1 MVNKA
6 ILIGNLGKDPIVR
19 HTANGIP
26 VATFSLATSEVYKD
40 ESGERIE
47 KTEWHNIVL
56 WRGLAEVAEKYLK
69 KGMKVYIEGK
79 ITNREY
85 EQDGVKKYI
94 TEIVGNNM
102 QILTSRSEAT
112 AGDNTRVEPPLSPQE
127 SPLYQRQVQVDKT
140 ATSSV
145 SQQQSATEDELPF

>member
-6 ILIGNLGKDPIVR
+6 ILIGNLGKDPVVR

-26 VATFSLATSEVYKD
+26 VATFSIATSESYKD
-40 ESGERIE
+40 DSGERIE

-79 ITNREY
+79 ITTREY

-102 QILTSRSEAT
+102 QILTSRSESGGRDTIPLPEESPAYQNRST
-112 AGDNTRVEPPLSPQE
+112 ASQGNTKPTPPVVQE
-127 SPLYQRQVQVDKT
+127 S
-140 ATSSV
+140 SG
-145 SQQQSATEDELPF
+145 EDELPF

>member
-6 ILIGNLGKDPIVR
+6 ILVGHLGKDPVVR

-26 VATFSLATSEVYKD
+26 VATFSLATSESYKD
-40 ESGERIE
+40 ERGERIE

-56 WRGLAEVAEKYLK
+56 WRSLAEVAEKYLK

-79 ITNREY
+79 ITTHEY

-102 QILTSRSEAT
+102 QILTSRSES
-112 AGDNTRVEPPLSPQE
+112 GGGGGEEMLMPQE
-127 SPLYQRQVQVDKT
+127 PSVYQNRNTESQGSTKPTSPKVQE
-140 ATSSV
+140 SSG
-145 SQQQSATEDELPF
+145 EDELPF

>member
-6 ILIGNLGKDPIVR
+6 ILVGNLGKDPVVR

-26 VATFSLATSEVYKD
+26 VATFSLATSESYKD

-79 ITNREY
+79 IITREY

-102 QILTSRSEAT
+102 QILTSRSELGGGGREAIPMPE
-112 AGDNTRVEPPLSPQE
+112 EPPAYQNRTTGSQRSTKPTPPMVQE
-127 SPLYQRQVQVDKT
+127 S
-140 ATSSV
+140 SG
-145 SQQQSATEDELPF
+145 EDELPF

>member
-6 ILIGNLGKDPIVR
+6 ILIGNLGRDPIVR

-26 VATFSLATSEVYKD
+26 VATFSIATSESYKD

-69 KGMKVYIEGK
+69 KGMRVYIEGK
-79 ITNREY
+79 ITTREY

-102 QILTSRSEAT
+102 QMLTSRSES
-112 AGDNTRVEPPLSPQE
+112 GGGGREPIPMPE
-127 SPLYQRQVQVDKT
+127 EPYPYQSRPAVGKPERPEQSVDKE
-140 ATSSV
+140 SLG
-145 SQQQSATEDELPF
+145 DDDLPF

>member
-6 ILIGNLGKDPIVR
+6 ILIGNLGRDPIVR

-26 VATFSLATSEVYKD
+26 VATFSLATSESYKD

-79 ITNREY
+79 ITTREY

-94 TEIVGNNM
+94 TEIVANNM
-102 QILTSRSEAT
+102 QILTSRSESSGYGRA
-112 AGDNTRVEPPLSPQE
+112 DSIPLPEEPPMYLSKAKTQTAT
-127 SPLYQRQVQVDKT
+127 KT
-140 ATSSV
+140 AASDDSS
-145 SQQQSATEDELPF
+145 SEDELPF

>member
-6 ILIGNLGKDPIVR
+6 ILIGNLGKDPVVR

-26 VATFSLATSEVYKD
+26 VATFSLATSESYKD
-40 ESGERIE
+40 ESGERID

-69 KGMKVYIEGK
+69 KGMRVYIEGK
-79 ITNREY
+79 ITTREY

-94 TEIVGNNM
+94 TEIVGNTM
-102 QILTSRSEAT
+102 QILTSRSDSGGGRET
-112 AGDNTRVEPPLSPQE
+112 VPLPEEPPM
-127 SPLYQRQVQVDKT
+127 YQSRSAAAKSELV
-140 ATSSV
+140 SSV
-145 SQQQSATEDELPF
+145 IKESSGEDELPF